1 MCIVCGTWIPLKFT
15 TKVCS
20 LSAALKSQY
29 GFEIFN
35 LLDVVVAIKKIYR
48 YVSWEKRKII
58 YFMSR
63 TQPQTTFIATTNLL
77 HNSIE
82 QKRSISLTRSLLFH
96 TNKHSYR
103 KGKTEAKWN
112 SVQAFNAFERRRV
125 SILLTFWSIT
135 NRYESNRFS
144 MRNWKT
150 QIQKSWTLDID
161 HETGLECGSSGFQMK
176 SFT

>member
-1 MCIVCGTWIPLKFT
+1 MCIVCSTWIPLKFT

-96 TNKHSYR
+96 TNKHSFFQKR
-103 KGKTEAKWN
+103 KNRSEVKF
-112 SVQAFNAFERRRV
+112 SS
-125 SILLTFWSIT
+125 SIQCFWT
-135 NRYESNRFS
+135 
-144 MRNWKT
+144 K
-150 QIQKSWTLDID
+150 
-161 HETGLECGSSGFQMK
+161 K
-176 SFT
+176 SFNTFDFLKHNKSLWKQ